1 MKLYSAW
8 KQAEIEKFFVKMDEA
23 PEVEVAPVANAQ
35 GQKRLEYDISGIE
48 PGTHVFTVAA
58 DNGWEKVYDPSP
70 FDITRPAII
79 NPDFGLYC
87 GRG

>member
-35 GQKRLEYDISGIE
+35 GQKRLEYDISDIE
-48 PGTHVFTVAA
+48 PGMHTFIVSA
-58 DNGWEKVYDPSP
+58 DNGWERVSDGP
-70 FDITRPAII
+70 FDVTRPQRI
-79 NPDFGLYC
+79 NPDFGLYLS
-87 GRG
+87 RG